1 MSPFFWTCVTELRN
15 RRPVVRCKLLSTAVY
30 LSGLSTEYQ
39 NINCRPD
46 DTTHDIRVFWLACSK
61 SNMLRVV
68 HKSWAKGLNS
78 KRIAQGQITILQSS
92 HKNIVHGRAYAI
104 DAQLCTTMT
113 WQLYAWTQE
122 SAAVET
128 HTWHGSLG
136 TAAVKIPRKTGGGRC
151 QIQLWSP
158 LLHLQQCYV
167 IIAEIEV
174 GKQSAHNTC
183 MGSAGTH
190 KPLQHDTAWS
200 WSNCM
205 DARQWAR

>member
-183 MGSAGTH
+183 MGSAGI
-190 KPLQHDTAWS
+190 DTS
-200 WSNCM
+200 P
-205 DARQWAR
+205 